1 VTAQRILTRVV
12 VALLLVQALVPGASA
27 GGQEAATSPIAEAST
42 PVSPLTEATAPV
54 AWLRGPF
61 GRVAGGTFEDP
72 ATAPPGGQPLGTVVQ
87 RAPLVLE
94 TASGEAISALVV
106 TAQPIDVPRA
116 PEPLSNGDLAF
127 EGPDAV
133 GRSLIV
139 AHLTTASGVAARL
152 AWLVDVPDQ
161 EPPEDG
167 LYDIPAPEIVVTASG
182 GSSSGRSGS
191 GCYAYLCVDVGN
203 PPPVEDL
210 PVLAVR
216 PGEPLAARPDDGSA
230 LVSWKGRLSSLDDPS
245 RVPVRTGAALQEPLQ
260 NVVNLAGLEPP
271 AAGRWLLDL
280 EVEFDRERGWMRTL
294 YVLDVR

>member
-1 VTAQRILTRVV
+1 MAVT
-12 VALLLVQALVPGASA
+12 P
-27 GGQEAATSPIAEAST
+27 
-42 PVSPLTEATAPV
+42 PV

-61 GRVAGGTFEDP
+61 GRVAGGTLERP
-72 ATAPPGGQPLGTVVQ
+72 ATAPPGGQPLGTVVR
-87 RAPLVLE
+87 RAPLALE
-94 TASGEAISALVV
+94 TASGEDISTLVV
-106 TAQPIDVPRA
+106 TAQPIGMPRA
-116 PEPLSNGDLAF
+116 PEPLSDGDPAF

-133 GRSLIV
+133 GRHLVV
-139 AHLTTASGVAARL
+139 ADLTTASGISSQL

-161 EPPEDG
+161 PPPEDG
-167 LYDIPAPEIVVTASG
+167 LYDIPAPEIVVTAQG

-210 PVLAVR
+210 PVLAAR
-216 PGEPLAARPDDGSA
+216 PGEPLTAHPDDGSA

-245 RVPVRTGAALQEPLQ
+245 RGTVHGGAALEEPLQ
-260 NVVNLAGLEPP
+260 NVVNLPGLEPP
-271 AAGRWLLDL
+271 SAGRWLLDL